1 MAHGLDGIETAS
13 TSAYELDGAGAFE
26 CIFARVNRL
35 IVLLS
40 SIALVAA
47 SLVLTYSVG
56 SRYFFH
62 FSTDWQD
69 ELSVFLI
76 VGAVFMSSAAIQA
89 RRGHVAIEA
98 IAAVLPPGV
107 NRLRQLLVD
116 IASFAFCAFFAW
128 KSWTLLEEAWSED
141 YHSGST
147 WGPPLWIP
155 YSLMAVGMTLLS
167 IQLLLQVIPELRRTK
182 AYFAHVEPQAR
193 RHGRTW
199 SGHPR
204 LARSTKGVDARDEP
218 AHDGGET

>member
-1 MAHGLDGIETAS
+1 MAHGFDDVEPDSLAAPITDAAS
-13 TSAYELDGAGAFE
+13 AADRLLAYINDA
-26 CIFARVNRL
+26 

-47 SLVLTYSVG
+47 SVVLTYSVA

-76 VGAVFMSSAAIQA
+76 VGAVFMSSSAVQA
-89 RRGHVAIEA
+89 QRGHVAIEA
-98 IAAVLPPGV
+98 IVAMLPPAA
-107 NRLRQLLVD
+107 NRVRRLLVD
-116 IASFAFCAFFAW
+116 VASFWFCSYFGW
-128 KSWTLLEEAWSED
+128 KAWTLLEEAWVEN

-167 IQLLLQVIPELRRTK
+167 VQLLLQVIGELRGRK
-182 AYFAHVEPQAR
+182 AP
-193 RHGRTW
+193 
-199 SGHPR
+199 P
-204 LARSTKGVDARDEP
+204 
-218 AHDGGET
+218 